1 MTNGNPRMSRLQ
13 RLFPSVQWL
22 GRYSREAFW
31 GDLAAGLTVGV
42 MLIPM
47 SMAYAVLAGLPP
59 IYGLYASLVPLMIY
73 PLFGTSRHLAVGTV
87 AIDMVIVA
95 VGLGGM
101 AVPGSPRYI
110 ALAILLAM
118 MVGAI
123 PMLMGVARL
132 GFVVN
137 LLSRPVIVGFTSA
150 AVLIIGFSQLGNL
163 LGVELPRT
171 QQVFVLVREA
181 IRQAGQIQPWSLA
194 LGGGIVLLVGL
205 GRWTRLIP
213 GPLVVVVLGTLGVW
227 GLGMDREG
235 IAIVGAIPT
244 GLPTPTLPEL
254 DVPTLQ
260 ALLPTAL
267 ALVLVQFLSVISL
280 GKVFAARHRYWI
292 RPNRELFAI
301 GAANFIGGFFR
312 SIPVSGSFSRTAVN
326 EQVGAHTPLTNVV
339 AAGLVALT
347 LAFLTPLFH
356 YLPIPILAAII
367 IVGVLSL
374 LDIREILYLIRA
386 KRIDGGLA
394 ILTFFATF
402 FIGILQ
408 GILIGVVASV
418 VAVMYRISRPNI
430 AVLGHLPGTRSF
442 RDIRRFPNAQ
452 PIEDILI
459 LRVDASFSFVN
470 AEYLKDFI
478 LQKSQ
483 AEDAPVRA
491 VVIDASTMNDLDMT
505 AVGVLMFV
513 AEALREREVD
523 LYISGVKGVSRDV
536 VQRSGLIDA
545 VGEDHFFLSPHRAVM
560 HILAGWDLLATTW
573 RRSPVGWS

>member
-1 MTNGNPRMSRLQ
+1 MSRLQ
-13 RLFPSVQWL
+13 HIVPPWL
-22 GRYSREAFW
+22 RRYSREALW

-47 SMAYAVLAGLPP
+47 SMAYAVLAGVPP
-59 IYGLYASLVPLMIY
+59 IYGLYASLVPLAIY
-73 PLFGTSRHLAVGTV
+73 PIFGTSRHLAVGTV

-95 VGLGGM
+95 VGLGAM
-101 AVPGSPRYI
+101 AEPGTPRYI
-110 ALAILLAM
+110 ELAILLAV

-123 PMLMGVARL
+123 QMLMGLARL
-132 GFVVN
+132 GFLVN
-137 LLSRPVIVGFTSA
+137 LLSRPVIVGFTTA

-171 QQVFVLVREA
+171 QQVFVLVWEA
-181 IRQAGQIQPWSLA
+181 IRQAGQIQLWSLL
-194 LGGGIVLLVGL
+194 LGVGGIALLIIL
-205 GRWTRLIP
+205 GRWKRIP
-213 GPLVVVVLGTLGVW
+213 GPLVAVVIGILVVG

-235 IAIVGAIPT
+235 VAVVGAIPT
-244 GLPTPTLPEL
+244 GLPTPNLPDL
-254 DVPTLQ
+254 DGSTLQ

-267 ALVLVQFLSVISL
+267 ALVLVQFLSVMSL

-301 GAANFIGGFFR
+301 GAANFVGGFFR
-312 SIPVSGSFSRTAVN
+312 SLPVSGSFSRTAVN
-326 EQVGAHTPLTNVV
+326 ERAGASTPMANVV

-356 YLPIPILAAII
+356 FLPVPILAAII

-374 LDIREILYLIRA
+374 LDVGEIRYLLRA
-386 KRIDGGLA
+386 KRVDGGLA
-394 ILTFFATF
+394 VLTFFATF
-402 FIGILQ
+402 FIGILE

-418 VAVMYRISRPNI
+418 VAVMYRLSRPNI

-442 RDIRRFPNAQ
+442 RDIRRRGDARPLD
-452 PIEDILI
+452 DILI
-459 LRVDASFSFVN
+459 LRVDASFSFTN

-478 LQKSQ
+478 LLRCD
-483 AEDAPVRA
+483 EDDAPVRA

-513 AEALREREVD
+513 AEALRERGIE
-523 LYISGVKGVSRDV
+523 LYLSGIKGSSRDV
-536 VQRSGLIDA
+536 AHRSGLIDA
-545 VGEDHFFLSPHRAVM
+545 IGDDHFFLSPHRAVK
-560 HILAGWDLLATTW
+560 HILAGWDRLDEYLEAVPDGRAT
-573 RRSPVGWS
+573 VG

>member
-1 MTNGNPRMSRLQ
+1 MSPLQ
-13 RLFPSVQWL
+13 QIIPQWL
-22 GRYSREAFW
+22 RHYSREALW

-59 IYGLYASLVPLMIY
+59 IYGLYASLVPLVIY
-73 PLFGTSRHLAVGTV
+73 PIFGTSRHLAVGTV

-95 VGLGGM
+95 VGLG
-101 AVPGSPRYI
+101 AIAEPGSARYI
-110 ALAILLAM
+110 ELAILLAM
-118 MVGAI
+118 MVGTI
-123 PMLMGVARL
+123 QMVMGVARL
-132 GFVVN
+132 GFMVN

-171 QQVFVLVREA
+171 QQVFLLIWEA
-181 IRQAGQIQPWSLA
+181 IQQAGQIQPWSLA
-194 LGGGIVLLVGL
+194 LGGGGIALLVVL
-205 GRWTRLIP
+205 GRWKRPIP
-213 GPLVVVVLGTLGVW
+213 GPLVVVVLGILVVW
-227 GLGMDREG
+227 GLGMDRLG
-235 IAIVGAIPT
+235 VAVVGAIPT
-244 GLPTPTLPEL
+244 GLPTPFLP
-254 DVPTLQ
+254 DVDGPTVQ

-267 ALVLVQFLSVISL
+267 ALVLVQFLSVMTL

-292 RPNRELFAI
+292 RPNREMFAI
-301 GAANFIGGFFR
+301 GAANFVGGFFK

-326 EQVGAHTPLTNVV
+326 ERVGAHTPLTNVV

-367 IVGVLSL
+367 IVGVLGL
-374 LDIREILYLIRA
+374 LDVGEIRYLIRA
-386 KRIDGGLA
+386 KRVDGGLA
-394 ILTFFATF
+394 ILTFLATF
-402 FIGILQ
+402 FIGILE

-418 VAVMYRISRPNI
+418 VAVMYRLSRPNI

-442 RDIRRFPNAQ
+442 RDVRRRGDAR
-452 PIEDILI
+452 PIDDILI
-459 LRVDASFSFVN
+459 LRVDASFSFAN

-483 AEDAPVRA
+483 SEDAPVRA

-513 AEALREREVD
+513 AEALGEREID
-523 LYISGVKGVSRDV
+523 LYISGVKGPSRDV
-536 VQRSGLIDA
+536 AQRSGLIDA
-545 VGEDHFFLSPHRAVM
+545 IGKDHFFLSPHRAVT
-560 HILAGWDLLATTW
+560 HILAGWDRLDEYLETVPSG
-573 RRSPVGWS
+573 REPVV

>member
-1 MTNGNPRMSRLQ
+1 
-13 RLFPSVQWL
+13 
-22 GRYSREAFW
+22 
-31 GDLAAGLTVGV
+31 
-42 MLIPM
+42 M

-59 IYGLYASLVPLMIY
+59 IFGLYASLVPLVIY
-73 PLFGTSRHLAVGTV
+73 PVFSTSRHLAIGTV

-95 VGLGGM
+95 VGLGVM
-101 AVPGSPRYI
+101 AEPGTPRYI
-110 ALAILLAM
+110 ELAILLAL

-123 PMLMGVARL
+123 QMLMGVARL

-137 LLSRPVIVGFTSA
+137 LLSRPVIGGFMSA
-150 AVLIIGFSQLGNL
+150 ALLIIGFSQLGNL
-163 LGVELPRT
+163 LGIDLPRT

-194 LGGGIVLLVGL
+194 LGGGSIALLVGL
-205 GRWTRLIP
+205 GRWQRLIP

-244 GLPTPTLPEL
+244 GLPTPSLPDL

-267 ALVLVQFLSVISL
+267 ALVFVQFLSVISL

-326 EQVGAHTPLTNVV
+326 EQAGAHTPLTNVV

-347 LAFLTPLFH
+347 LVFLTPLFH

-374 LDIREILYLIRA
+374 LDLGEIRYLIRA
-386 KRIDGGLA
+386 KRVDGGLA
-394 ILTFFATF
+394 ILTFLATF

-418 VAVMYRISRPNI
+418 VAVMYRLSRPNI

-442 RDIRRFPNAQ
+442 RDVRRRGEAQ
-452 PIEDILI
+452 PIKGVLM

-470 AEYLKDFI
+470 SEYLKDFI
-478 LQKSQ
+478 LQESQ

-491 VVIDASTMNDLDMT
+491 VVLDASTMNDLDTT
-505 AVGVLMFV
+505 AVGVLMYV
-513 AEALREREVD
+513 AEALREREID
-523 LYISGVKGVSRDV
+523 LYVSGVKGTSRDV
-536 VQRSGLIDA
+536 VQRSGLVDV
-545 VGEDHFFLSPHRAVM
+545 VGVDHFFLSPHRAVM
-560 HILAGWDLLATTW
+560 HILAGWDRLDEYLEKVPDEQ
-573 RRSPVGWS
+573 RLIG

>member
-1 MTNGNPRMSRLQ
+1 
-13 RLFPSVQWL
+13 
-22 GRYSREAFW
+22 
-31 GDLAAGLTVGV
+31 
-42 MLIPM
+42 
-47 SMAYAVLAGLPP
+47 
-59 IYGLYASLVPLMIY
+59 
-73 PLFGTSRHLAVGTV
+73 
-87 AIDMVIVA
+87 
-95 VGLGGM
+95 
-101 AVPGSPRYI
+101 
-110 ALAILLAM
+110 
-118 MVGAI
+118 
-123 PMLMGVARL
+123 MLMGVVRL

-137 LLSRPVIVGFTSA
+137 LLSRPVIGGFMSA
-150 AVLIIGFSQLGNL
+150 ALLIIGFSQLGNL
-163 LGVELPRT
+163 LGIDLPRT

-194 LGGGIVLLVGL
+194 LGGGSIVLLVGL
-205 GRWTRLIP
+205 GRWQRLIP

-244 GLPTPTLPEL
+244 GLPRPSLPDL

-267 ALVLVQFLSVISL
+267 ALVFVQFLSVISL

-312 SIPVSGSFSRTAVN
+312 SIPVSGSFSRTAIN
-326 EQVGAHTPLTNVV
+326 EQAGAHTPLTNVV
-339 AAGLVALT
+339 AAALVALT
-347 LAFLTPLFH
+347 LVFLTPLFH

-367 IVGVLSL
+367 IVGVLNL
-374 LDIREILYLIRA
+374 LDLGEIRYLIRA
-386 KRIDGGLA
+386 KRVDGGLA
-394 ILTFFATF
+394 ILTFLATF

-418 VAVMYRISRPNI
+418 VAVMYRLSRPNI

-442 RDIRRFPNAQ
+442 RDVRRRGEAQ
-452 PIEDILI
+452 PIKGVLM

-470 AEYLKDFI
+470 SEYLKDFI

-491 VVIDASTMNDLDMT
+491 VVLDASTMNDLDTT
-505 AVGVLMFV
+505 AVGVLMYV
-513 AEALREREVD
+513 AEALREREID
-523 LYISGVKGVSRDV
+523 LYVSGVKGTSRDV
-536 VQRSGLIDA
+536 VQRSGLVDV
-545 VGEDHFFLSPHRAVM
+545 VGVDHFFLSPHRAIM
-560 HILAGWDLLATTW
+560 HILTGWGRLDEYLEKVPGEQRLI
-573 RRSPVGWS
+573 G

>member
-1 MTNGNPRMSRLQ
+1 MNRLQ
-13 RLFPSVQWL
+13 QILPQWL
-22 GRYSREAFW
+22 RRYSREALW
-31 GDLAAGLTVGV
+31 GDLAAGLTIGV
-42 MLIPM
+42 ILIPM

-59 IYGLYASLVPLMIY
+59 IFGLYASLVPLMIY
-73 PLFGTSRHLAVGTV
+73 PIFSTSRHLAIGTV
-87 AIDMVIVA
+87 AIDMVIVS
-95 VGLGGM
+95 VGLGVM
-101 AVPGSPRYI
+101 AEPGTARYI
-110 ALAILLAM
+110 ELAILLAL

-123 PMLMGVARL
+123 QMLMGVARL

-137 LLSRPVIVGFTSA
+137 LLSRPVIGGFMSA
-150 AVLIIGFSQLGNL
+150 ALLIIGFSQLGNL
-163 LGVELPRT
+163 LGIDLPRT

-194 LGGGIVLLVGL
+194 LGGGSIVLLVGL
-205 GRWTRLIP
+205 GRWQRLIP

-244 GLPTPTLPEL
+244 GLPRPSLPDL

-267 ALVLVQFLSVISL
+267 ALVFVQFLSVISL

-326 EQVGAHTPLTNVV
+326 EQAGAHTPLTNVV

-347 LAFLTPLFH
+347 LVFLTPLFH

-374 LDIREILYLIRA
+374 LDLGEIRYLIRA
-386 KRIDGGLA
+386 KRVDGGLA
-394 ILTFFATF
+394 ILTFLATF

-418 VAVMYRISRPNI
+418 VAVMYRLSRPNI

-442 RDIRRFPNAQ
+442 RDVRRRGEAQ
-452 PIEDILI
+452 PIKGVLM

-470 AEYLKDFI
+470 SEYLKDFI
-478 LQKSQ
+478 LQESQ

-491 VVIDASTMNDLDMT
+491 VVLDASTMNDLDTT
-505 AVGVLMFV
+505 AVGVLMYV
-513 AEALREREVD
+513 AEALREREID
-523 LYISGVKGVSRDV
+523 LYVSGVKGTSRDV
-536 VQRSGLIDA
+536 VQRSGLVDV
-545 VGEDHFFLSPHRAVM
+545 VGVDHFFLSPHRAIM
-560 HILAGWDLLATTW
+560 HILTGWGRLDEYMEKVPGEQRLI
-573 RRSPVGWS
+573 G